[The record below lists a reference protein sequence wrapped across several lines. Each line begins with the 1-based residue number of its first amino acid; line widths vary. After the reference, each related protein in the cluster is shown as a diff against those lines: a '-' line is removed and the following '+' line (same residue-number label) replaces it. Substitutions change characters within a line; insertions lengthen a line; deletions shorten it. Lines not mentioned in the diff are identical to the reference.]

1 MKISWFASQNKRSR
15 DLKHL
20 NFNPN
25 QMQLVCLQQIDR
37 YIILLY
43 LQIYYIILLY
53 IYYII
58 LLYIQIYYI
67 IIYIRYIILLYIQI
81 YFNINIAEVKKT
93 KQKQDD
99 LIYLQ
104 NVVIKREIALIK
116 KGNNS

>member
-1 MKISWFASQNKRSR
+1 MKISWFASQNKRTL

-43 LQIYYIILLY
+43 
-53 IYYII
+53 
-58 LLYIQIYYI
+58 
-67 IIYIRYIILLYIQI
+67 RQI

-104 NVVIKREIALIK
+104 NVVIKREITPIK

>member
-1 MKISWFASQNKRSR
+1 MKISWFASQNKRTR

-20 NFNPN
+20 NFNPI
-25 QMQLVCLQQIDR
+25 QMQLVCLWQID
-37 YIILLY
+37 
-43 LQIYYIILLY
+43 
-53 IYYII
+53 
-58 LLYIQIYYI
+58 
-67 IIYIRYIILLYIQI
+67 RYIILLYIQI